1 MEPIMASQ
9 DVSLKLQHLENQ
21 MSVHSKLHEQNAE
34 TLTEVKNVLVSNAK
48 ISQQLVHID
57 KRLDSHDARFD
68 KIDTRVQTNHNKI
81 VYASG
86 SIAAII
92 LLSGMIFSAFKLQ
105 TAPLSTPSVP
115 SDSRVEYRQH

>member
-9 DVSLKLQHLENQ
+9 DVSQKLQHLESQ

-57 KRLDSHDARFD
+57 KRLDSHDVRFD

-105 TAPLSTPSVP
+105 TAPLPTPSAHPDP
-115 SDSRVEYRQH
+115 SASYRQH